1 MEYDARKIEFVTP
14 KDKLLLNGLWLGSKK
29 PQRVF
34 IYIHGL
40 SGSMFDGRQGI
51 LNLLLSKTESV
62 LVFNNRGSGI
72 VNRFSS
78 KKKGKEDKVLFGAAC
93 EVFTDCV
100 DDIDGAIAYA
110 KKYKPKEIIL
120 VGHSTGCQK
129 SVYWAY
135 KKKNHGLVKSLIL
148 LAPMSDYA
156 GEPERLGKNLYNK
169 LLKEAQTLIK
179 KGKPHEFL
187 GEKQNGRII
196 DAQRFLSLYTPDS
209 IEEIFSYANPKRKSK
224 TLSTI
229 KLPMHIVFAE
239 KDEWM
244 DRPLSKI
251 LEWFEENVTSRE
263 TLFSVIKGA
272 DHGFHGKDK
281 EVVSHIKKFLNV

>member
-1 MEYDARKIEFVTP
+1 MEYDARKVTFITP
-14 KDKLLLNGLWLGSKK
+14 KDKLMLNGLWLGPKNPK
-29 PQRVF
+29 RVF
-34 IYIHGL
+34 IYLHGL

-51 LNLLLSKTESV
+51 LTSLISKTDSV
-62 LVFNNRGSGI
+62 LIFNNRGSGI

-78 KKKGKEDKVLFGAAC
+78 KKKDKVLFGAAS
-93 EVFTDCV
+93 EVFTECI
-100 DDIDGAIAYA
+100 DDIDGAISYA
-110 KKYKPKEIIL
+110 KKYKPKEIVL

-156 GEPERLGKNLYNK
+156 GTPKRLGISTYKA
-169 LLKEAQTLIK
+169 LLKEARMLMK
-179 KGKPHEFL
+179 KGKGNQLLSNATTEI
-187 GEKQNGRII
+187 GIVS
-196 DAQRFLSLYTPDS
+196 AQRFISLYTPES
-209 IEEIFSYANPKRKSK
+209 TEEIFSYANPSRKSK
-224 TLSTI
+224 TLSGI

-244 DRPLSKI
+244 DRSLSKI
-251 LEWFEENVTSRE
+251 LEWFEANVTSKD

-281 EVVSHIKKFLNV
+281 EVISHIKKFLD

>member
-34 IYIHGL
+34 IYLHGL
-40 SGSMFDGRQGI
+40 SGSMFGGRQK
-51 LNLLLSKTESV
+51 LFRNLISKQDAV
-62 LVFNNRGSGI
+62 LMFNNRGSHI
-72 VNRFSS
+72 VSGFQA
-78 KKKGKEDKVLFGAAC
+78 GKDGYRLFGAGL

-100 DDIDGAIAYA
+100 LDIDGAIAYA

-135 KKKNHGLVKSLIL
+135 KKKNHGSVKSLIL

-156 GEPERLGKNLYNK
+156 GTPKRLGITTYNS
-169 LLKEAQTLIK
+169 LLKEARMLVK
-179 KGKPHEFL
+179 KGKGSQL
-187 GEKQNGRII
+187 LSNLSTAVGIVS
-196 DAQRFLSLYTPDS
+196 AQRFISLYTPES
-209 IEEIFSYANPKRKSK
+209 TEEIFSYANPEKKAKILSK
-224 TLSTI
+224 V

-239 KDEWM
+239 KDKWM

-251 LEWFEENVTSRE
+251 LEWFEVNVTSQE